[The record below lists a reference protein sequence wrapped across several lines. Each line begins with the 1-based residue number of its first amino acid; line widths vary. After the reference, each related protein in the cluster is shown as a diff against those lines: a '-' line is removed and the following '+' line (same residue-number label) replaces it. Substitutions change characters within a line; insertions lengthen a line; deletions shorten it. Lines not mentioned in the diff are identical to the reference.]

1 MERPVVAVT
10 IGDPASIGPEIAV
23 KALATGG
30 LRDICRPVVIGDGWS
45 IDRALASTGVDLKLR
60 TIAHPSDGAFVP
72 GVLDLIEVPVDG
84 AETIAWGRVQAA
96 AGRAARAFVE
106 RAAMLAIDRDAD
118 AIVTGPI
125 QKEALKAAGVQEA
138 GHTELLASIAGVA
151 DPLTMFET
159 GALRIFFLTR
169 HLSLADALKRVTA
182 DRVLPAL
189 RRCAHALALL
199 GIRKPRLAVAALNPH
214 GGEHGLFGVEEE
226 EEIRPAVDAARN
238 EGLDVAGPL
247 PADSVFWLAAQGRYD
262 GVLSLFHDQ
271 GHIAAKMLDFHR
283 TVSITLGLPFLR
295 TSVDHGTAFDIA
307 GTGTA
312 SEVSLVE
319 AIRAAARYAP
329 AFLRAPSGGFSRIR

>member
-1 MERPVVAVT
+1 MERPIVAVT
-10 IGDPASIGPEIAV
+10 IGDPASIGPVIAV

-30 LRDICRPVVIGDGWS
+30 LRDVCRPVVVGDGWS
-45 IDRALASTGVDLKLR
+45 IDRALASTGVDLRLR
-60 TIAHPSDGAFVP
+60 TITHPSEGAFVP
-72 GVLDLIEVPVDG
+72 GVLDLLEVPVDG
-84 AETIAWGRVQAA
+84 AETIVWGRVQEA

-118 AIVTGPI
+118 AIITGPI
-125 QKEALKAAGVQEA
+125 QKEALKAAGVKEA

-159 GALRIFFLTR
+159 GPLRIFFLTR

-189 RRCAHALALL
+189 RRCAAALVRL
-199 GIRKPRLAVAALNPH
+199 GVPKPRLAVAALNPH
-214 GGEHGLFGVEEE
+214 GGEHGLFGLEEE
-226 EEIRPAVDAARN
+226 EEIRPAVDAALA
-238 EGLDVAGPL
+238 EGIDVSGPL

-283 TVSITLGLPFLR
+283 TVSITFGLPFLR

-329 AFLRAPSGGFSRIR
+329 AFLGAPSGGFSRIR